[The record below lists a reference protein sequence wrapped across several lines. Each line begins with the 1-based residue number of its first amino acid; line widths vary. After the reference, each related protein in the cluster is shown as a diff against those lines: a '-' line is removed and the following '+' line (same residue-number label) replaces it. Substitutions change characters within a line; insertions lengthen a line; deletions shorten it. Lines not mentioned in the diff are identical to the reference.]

1 MKILQCEIYDIYIY
15 IVMTY
20 VLKCVKNLEKYPF
33 LKNSHHFSPKSNK
46 KSPISHHQS
55 PFSHLFF
62 YTINL
67 VK

>member
-1 MKILQCEIYDIYIY
+1 
-15 IVMTY
+15 MTY
-20 VLKCVKNLEKYPF
+20 ALNCVKKMEKYPF
-33 LKNSHHFSPKSNK
+33 LKNSHHFCPKSNK

-67 VK
+67 VKYNLK